1 VLTNRYGIVNES
13 IKFIRS
19 RVNVSEALS
28 ELEWLQARA
37 LTPPAYAAAAAAAK
51 RTTTAKPEDLEKV
64 FSEYEKTKAKRGV
77 VDLGDLLSRT
87 THDIANDF
95 DYAEATRW
103 RYRHLLVDEAQDM
116 NPQQFAF
123 FSALRGKN
131 RDVFVVGDPLQSI
144 YGWNGAEPSLFDTL
158 PEKLG
163 GAHIVHLVNNYR
175 CSPVIVAAGLHVL
188 TNNGIPA
195 TARST
200 KLDGEAITVQG
211 YANEHDEANG
221 IALLATQ
228 AHRSLARWSDIA
240 VLVRTNT
247 QREIVAGRQ
256 EKLAP
261 YGCVRGVEHRE
272 STARRAVV
280 VRQPTLQRRCR
291 SALQRRSRNLPGC
304 AHAPGRRRIA
314 PAIGCFRWTGERV
327 APKGV

>member
-37 LTPPAYAAAAAAAK
+37 LTPPAYTAAAAAAK

-64 FSEYEKTKAKRGV
+64 FSEYEKTQAKRGV

-200 KLDGEAITVQG
+200 KLDGDARGGDRAPAERTRRRRRGARRPWPSSPSTTSPPDTPHG
-211 YANEHDEANG
+211 TRTRLPDNWC
-221 IALLATQ
+221 TQ
-228 AHRSLARWSDIA
+228 SRARRS
-240 VLVRTNT
+240 
-247 QREIVAGRQ
+247 QRAQR
-256 EKLAP
+256 
-261 YGCVRGVEHRE
+261 CVRPPDGTVGWRALRSS
-272 STARRAVV
+272 STRRTAA
-280 VRQPTLQRRCR
+280 Q
-291 SALQRRSRNLPGC
+291 
-304 AHAPGRRRIA
+304 
-314 PAIGCFRWTGERV
+314 
-327 APKGV
+327 